1 MKTLRVTPSMLSITY
16 IRTCILKALR
26 AINTTSNKRH
36 APPQTYEN
44 IIISKNG
51 ASLAH
56 ALRNIARGDP
66 GNKMALDVPIFIIGQ
81 TTSV

>member
-1 MKTLRVTPSMLSITY
+1 MMGWAHLLDEGLCAFV
-16 IRTCILKALR
+16 LKE
-26 AINTTSNKRH
+26 RH

-56 ALRNIARGDP
+56 ALRNIARGGP
-66 GNKMALDVPIFIIGQ
+66 GNKMALDVPIIIIGQ
-81 TTSV
+81 TT